1 MGNRTAE
8 RIEAEGMKDDLT
20 ELARICLEHA
30 KAAQTP
36 KAAAALRRMAKDYE
50 RRAAPSGEGKAPKAP
65 IIAERVRAGL
75 ARAVVEENG
84 LVGRP
89 RIGEAIRAAL

>member
-50 RRAAPSGEGKAPKAP
+50 RRAAPSGKGKAPSP
-65 IIAERVRAGL
+65 NHRR
-75 ARAVVEENG
+75 ARAR
-84 LVGRP
+84 RP
-89 RIGEAIRAAL
+89 CAGES